1 MTEDTNVDRSKKE
14 KIKIDPAISFF
25 PFILIATT
33 AVAVAIPLIYSS
45 TPKSDA
51 APPTSAGE
59 ERRLIDTVDGTD
71 KNDLFDKKTPLMFNT
86 RDREALSKQFGVEL
100 EFKKLVEK
108 ESETWE
114 ILQENKIWQVIQLR
128 IKEICFLVLSNQT
141 SNDLKHAANLS
152 KYGDQILVRMKR
164 DIFSKPEYAEFD
176 DFVVGINIK
185 NLYKYTRPGAEEK

>member
-1 MTEDTNVDRSKKE
+1 MAEDTGVDRPKKE

-33 AVAVAIPLIYSS
+33 AVAVVIPLIYSS
-45 TPKSDA
+45 APKPDTATPAS
-51 APPTSAGE
+51 TWE
-59 ERRLIDTVDGTD
+59 ERRLIETVDGTD

-86 RDREALSKQFGVEL
+86 RDHEALSKQFGVTL
-100 EFKKLVEK
+100 EFKKLAEK
-108 ESETWE
+108 ENETWK
-114 ILQENKIWQVIQLR
+114 ILQENETWQIIQLK

-141 SNDLKHAANLS
+141 SNDLKHAENLS
-152 KYGDQILVRMKR
+152 KYGEQILIRMKR

-176 DFVVGINIK
+176 SFVIGINIR

>member
-108 ESETWE
+108 ESETWN
-114 ILQENKIWQVIQLR
+114 ILQENKTWQVIQLR

-176 DFVVGINIK
+176 DFVVGVNIR
-185 NLYKYTRPGAEEK
+185 NLYQYKVAGTEEK

>member
-108 ESETWE
+108 ESETWN
-114 ILQENKIWQVIQLR
+114 ILQENKTWQVIQLR

-141 SNDLKHAANLS
+141 SNDLKHAENLS

>member
-1 MTEDTNVDRSKKE
+1 MAEDTGVDRPKKE

-45 TPKSDA
+45 TPKSDVD
-51 APPTSAGE
+51 PPTSAGE
-59 ERRLIDTVDGTD
+59 ERKLIDTVDGTD

-141 SNDLKHAANLS
+141 SNDLKHAENLS
-152 KYGDQILVRMKR
+152 KYGDQILVRMKH
-164 DIFSKPEYAEFD
+164 DIFSRPEYAEFD

>member
-51 APPTSAGE
+51 ATPTSAGE

-108 ESETWE
+108 ESETWN
-114 ILQENKIWQVIQLR
+114 ILQENKTWQVIQLR

-152 KYGDQILVRMKR
+152 KYGDQILVRMKH
-164 DIFSKPEYAEFD
+164 DIFSRPEYAEFD

>member
-108 ESETWE
+108 ESETWN
-114 ILQENKIWQVIQLR
+114 ILQENKTWQVIQLR